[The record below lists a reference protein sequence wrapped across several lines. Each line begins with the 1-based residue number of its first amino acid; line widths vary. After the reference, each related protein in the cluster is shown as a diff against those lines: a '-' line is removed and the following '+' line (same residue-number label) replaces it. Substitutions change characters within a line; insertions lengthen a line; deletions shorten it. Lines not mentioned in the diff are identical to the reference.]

1 MGGHQHQPSGSSR
14 QTSVSSIPSSSTGT
28 ARPAARRRFGG
39 GTVKEESS
47 TPSSRIASANS
58 SIKGFEVGG
67 SGGGGGRFPG
77 MSPLNPRASGSV
89 RGASGST
96 ASSSLVD
103 ALNGGG
109 GRASPVVGRSSGGTG
124 VKRGTGSGSGG
135 GLMGLGGT
143 RR

>member
-1 MGGHQHQPSGSSR
+1 M
-14 QTSVSSIPSSSTGT
+14 
-28 ARPAARRRFGG
+28 
-39 GTVKEESS
+39 KEESS
-47 TPSSRIASANS
+47 SASSRIASANS

-67 SGGGGGRFPG
+67 GSGGGGSRFLG
-77 MSPLNPRASGSV
+77 MSPLNPRASGPA
-89 RGASGST
+89 RGASGGGGS

-109 GRASPVVGRSSGGTG
+109 RASPVVGRSTM
-124 VKRGTGSGSGG
+124 KRGTGSGSGG